1 MAEEVKRQYR
11 SSLRAAQAQET
22 RRSVIAAATRLF
34 VENGYVATT
43 IDAVAEAAGVS
54 RKTVFTA
61 VGGKIELLKLA
72 VDWAVAGDD
81 ADVPVSDRDEM
92 RRALGAGDPAEV
104 LHGCAQVM
112 VGVNKRVADLFR
124 ALDVAAG
131 AEPEAQTLLAVVRE
145 QRLTDA
151 RAIAR
156 RLRALGLLTGRKAHG
171 DAVDLIF
178 LATDPHPFDVLVR
191 QRGWS
196 TTRYARWLGDA
207 LVGQLLTT

>member
-81 ADVPVSDRDEM
+81 ADVQVSDRDEM

-131 AEPEAQTLLAVVRE
+131 AEPEAQTLLTVVRE

-171 DAVDLIF
+171 EAVDLIF